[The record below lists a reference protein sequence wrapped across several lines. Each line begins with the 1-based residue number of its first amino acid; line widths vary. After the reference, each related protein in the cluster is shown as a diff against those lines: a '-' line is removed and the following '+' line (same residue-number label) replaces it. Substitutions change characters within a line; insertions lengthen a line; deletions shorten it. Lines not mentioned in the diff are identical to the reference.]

1 MNTIRKGDTVQI
13 STGKD
18 RTRRGKVL
26 QVKPSERM
34 IIVEGL
40 NMVKKHQK
48 PKSAQ
53 QPGQIIDKTMPISV
67 EKVQFVCPKCDHATR
82 VGFKVSEGTAKV
94 RYCKKCDQLID

>member
-18 RTRRGKVL
+18 RTKRGKVL
-26 QVKPSERM
+26 QVKPTARM

-48 PKSAQ
+48 AKSAQ
-53 QPGQIIDKTMPISV
+53 KPGEIVDKTMPISI

-82 VGFKVSEGTAKV
+82 VGFKAAAGTAKV
-94 RYCKKCDQLID
+94 RYCKKCEQVID